1 MTKSFTTRD
10 GSSKHNFTAYEADYH
25 QNSDLNNCKPIKFL
39 HSLYQFPFQTLH
51 IDPPNPPCQG
61 GSKKVSVASI
71 KEIGIRSQRPS
82 KTRCIVID
90 EGAWIKLAITPD
102 DHDTVVRI
110 LREKTSPVN

>member
-10 GSSKHNFTAYEADYH
+10 GSSKHNLIGDEADYH

-39 HSLYQFPFQTLH
+39 HSL
-51 IDPPNPPCQG
+51 DPN
-61 GSKKVSVASI
+61 
-71 KEIGIRSQRPS
+71 RPS

-90 EGAWIKLAITPD
+90 EGGWIKLAITPD
-102 DHDTVVRI
+102 EHDTVVRI